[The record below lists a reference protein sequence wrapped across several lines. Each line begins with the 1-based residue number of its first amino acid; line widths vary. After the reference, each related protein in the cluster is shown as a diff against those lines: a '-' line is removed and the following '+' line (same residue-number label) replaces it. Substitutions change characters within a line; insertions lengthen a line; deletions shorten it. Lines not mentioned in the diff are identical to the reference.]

1 MATSTAQAIA
11 TVPVYDWLMATGDP
25 LNATPKGLPGK
36 KVTIQLTYS
45 LSQSASPVTLLGT
58 DPVVLQTDPNGFWQ
72 ANLVPNNKI
81 SPTGTLYKV
90 EIEGYRSYLVNV
102 TDVGAPAIGW
112 QSSAIAVL
120 PPVGGGAPGYTLPGG
135 TSVLGGLTIAAGETG
150 FDTNSPGAL
159 LIGDNVATSIELG
172 VDTNVQGRF
181 TVGTKI
187 VVAPVPNGV
196 DDTTVLQGL
205 IAGGN
210 VNLTLQQGN
219 YLVSQILNVES
230 NTTIQG
236 VAIDATTL
244 QIKSGSFVNFGF
256 GYVFQCKN
264 QIPTNAN
271 CHLRDLTLDGNN
283 RSGGG
288 AANQGGLCLPGNFWT
303 MERVRFY
310 DSSYFKLFMG
320 SITNGRVKNC
330 RFDGGSR
337 GTDTIGGGG
346 NVDCVVESC
355 YFDATND
362 GNLLDFFGT
371 DTGFIFRNNVSTLTN
386 TFFLEGSTDAL
397 IEGNYLVGGIAIL
410 SNSRLA
416 PTTNQ
421 NPIAVRV
428 INNELNLAGLA
439 GSSGIQLRYD
449 DAAGATT
456 HLAGGGNTI
465 AGNTIRNPAKVGILV
480 FGQADTWKTRGDVIT
495 GNKIFNPNSDATNT
509 INTGFQIFN
518 NTGIAIG
525 IGSGDV
531 VDGNSVTDDRGGGA
545 LMQYGYALGGS
556 AATTLTNLAFGVV
569 NTSKGHTIAMT
580 VTTGQYT
587 PLGPSVTSASG
598 EFDVTTSGQ
607 NASVVITD
615 LGGNG
620 AGFRMVGAAGGKYAR
635 VHPGTADWEWLDSAH
650 NNVIGALT
658 DTGQLKAKLQMYPGA
673 EAAGVQATGG
683 FLHSTGVPSNAN
695 GNNNDWAISDNGRLY
710 FKVAGAWIT
719 PSATLKKGS
728 GGGNY
733 VSASTVYVDVDAANL
748 GLTITIP
755 TNWKLVINASGQL
768 TSATAIATVSVS
780 LLDGATL
787 IEAQVNPTVAG
798 TAGAEDWALNW
809 VINGDGASHT
819 VKLQYKTSN
828 GADSA
833 TILNSSATL
842 LPTMVFTLMP
852 SS

>member
-172 VDTNVQGRF
+172 VDTN
-181 TVGTKI
+181 
-187 VVAPVPNGV
+187 
-196 DDTTVLQGL
+196 
-205 IAGGN
+205 
-210 VNLTLQQGN
+210 
-219 YLVSQILNVES
+219 
-230 NTTIQG
+230 IQG

-244 QIKSGSFVNFGF
+244 QIKSESFVNFGF

-787 IEAQVNPTVAG
+787 IEAQVNPTVVG

-833 TILNSSATL
+833 TSLNSSATL
-842 LPTMVFTLMP
+842 LPTMVFTLIP
-852 SS
+852 SN